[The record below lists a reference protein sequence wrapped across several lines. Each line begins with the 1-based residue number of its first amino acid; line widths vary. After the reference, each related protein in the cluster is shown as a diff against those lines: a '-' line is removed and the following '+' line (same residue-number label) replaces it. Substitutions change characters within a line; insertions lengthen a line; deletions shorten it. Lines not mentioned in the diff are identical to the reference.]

1 MIGLD
6 TNVLVRFFIQDDA
19 QQCSNVD
26 AIMSALSAEDQG
38 WIGVAVLMELAWVLS
53 RTYRLERIQIADCFH
68 CLLSSSEI
76 AVEQTDAV
84 RQAVEMY
91 RTTNVSFADCLIT
104 ASARG
109 AGCSAILTFDVDAA
123 KSAGMTLLS

>member
-19 QQCSNVD
+19 AQCARVD
-26 AIMSALSAEDQG
+26 AVMSSLSAEDQG
-38 WIGVAVLMELAWVLS
+38 WVSAAVLMELVWVLS
-53 RTYRLERIQIADCFH
+53 RTYSLSRHEIANCFQ

-76 AVEQTDAV
+76 VVEQTDMM

-91 RTTNVSFADCLIT
+91 RTTSVSFADCLIT
-104 ASARG
+104 ASARS

-123 KSAGMTLLS
+123 KSA